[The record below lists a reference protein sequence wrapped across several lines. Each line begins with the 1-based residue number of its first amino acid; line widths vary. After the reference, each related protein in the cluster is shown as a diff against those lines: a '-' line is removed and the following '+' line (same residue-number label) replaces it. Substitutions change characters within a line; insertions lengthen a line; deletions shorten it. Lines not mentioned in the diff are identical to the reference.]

1 MDTTPPF
8 SNITSGVGGMME
20 NNTYDMTGS
29 MMNTTMAQLVTT
41 YKSKP
46 ILYLSE
52 DESLNEFIEFRA
64 AWALDTIYA
73 PICSALG
80 ILGNTMSFLVLM
92 LSKSTTT
99 YQYMA
104 TISCTDT
111 LVLILN
117 ILFLVR
123 KFPGHEI
130 FFEGT
135 CKLIM
140 FLFFFAIHFNVIIMV
155 TMTLERYLVIKF
167 PLKASGWFSVRKARI
182 IILIELLIVFLLD
195 MHNFFTRQ
203 MVPTEDGTE
212 TQCSSEGEMNQYF
225 LSKVYPWIDAVWYC
239 YLPLSCLCILNILI
253 ITQVKKSGKKQRR
266 MTQTDR
272 ASNANKADSSA
283 RERQITTM
291 LLLVTFCFLLFVS
304 PMAVITVVEKY
315 MWVRET
321 PHESAVYHLVRT
333 VFNNM
338 MYTNHALNFLLYFMS
353 GKRFRDQFM
362 ALLCSCRNKRGPLT
376 SAVSQLTVTS
386 QAGSTMSVAVV
397 SENVVGG
404 TSKNAVER

>member
-1 MDTTPPF
+1 METTSPF
-8 SNITSGVGGMME
+8 SNITSGFVGMME

-41 YKSKP
+41 YKSKES
-46 ILYLSE
+46 LYLSE
-52 DESLNEFIEFRA
+52 DESLNAFIEFRA

-117 ILFLVR
+117 IMFLVR

-130 FFEGT
+130 FYDGT
-135 CKLIM
+135 CKLIL

-155 TMTLERYLVIKF
+155 TMTMERYLVIKF
-167 PLKASGWFSVRKARI
+167 PLKASGWFNVRKARI

-203 MVPTEDGTE
+203 MVLTEDGTE

-239 YLPLSCLCILNILI
+239 YLPLLCLCILNILI
-253 ITQVKKSGKKQRR
+253 ITQIKKSGKMQRR

-272 ASNANKADSSA
+272 ASNVNKADSSA

-304 PMAVITVVEKY
+304 PMAVIIVVEKY

-353 GKRFRDQFM
+353 GKRFRDQFT
-362 ALLCSCRNKRGPLT
+362 ALFCPCRNKGDSLT
-376 SAVSQLTVTS
+376 PASSQMTITS
-386 QAGSTMSVAVV
+386 QAGSTLSVAVV
-397 SENVVGG
+397 SETVVGG
-404 TSKNAVER
+404 TSRNAVKR